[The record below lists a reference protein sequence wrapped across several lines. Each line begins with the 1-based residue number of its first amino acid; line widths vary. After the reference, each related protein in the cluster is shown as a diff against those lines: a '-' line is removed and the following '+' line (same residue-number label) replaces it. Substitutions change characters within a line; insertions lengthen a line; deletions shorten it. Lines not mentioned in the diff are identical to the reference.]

1 MIDLRNI
8 SVTFQQKGQEIRAVD
23 SVNLTIDEGDV
34 FGIVGYSGAGKSTL
48 VRVINLL
55 QPPSDGEV

>member
-34 FGIVGYSGAGKSTL
+34 FGIVGYSGAGK
-48 VRVINLL
+48 VHWF
-55 QPPSDGEV
+55 E